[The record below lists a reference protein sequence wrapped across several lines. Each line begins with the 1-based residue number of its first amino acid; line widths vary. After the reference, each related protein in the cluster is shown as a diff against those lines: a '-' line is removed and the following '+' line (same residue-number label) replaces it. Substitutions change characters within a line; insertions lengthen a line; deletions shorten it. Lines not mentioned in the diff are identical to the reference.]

1 MELDNDLPEDI
12 EDSSLYIAV
21 PHKTDLDLGKSLA
34 LRFAHEV
41 LPESSAEVASFFRQ
55 RGAYARFKDLLENK
69 GQLEAWYAY
78 ESQAVAHALREWCKA
93 NSLKLK
99 PY

>member
-1 MELDNDLPEDI
+1 MEIDEDLPEDI

-34 LRFAHEV
+34 LRFADEV

-55 RGAYARFKDLLENK
+55 RGAYARFKGLLEHK

-78 ESQAVAHALREWCKA
+78 ESQAVACALREWCEA
-93 NSLKLK
+93 NSLQLK
-99 PY
+99 P